1 MGSVLASIGLYPR
14 ECCGQGHHEFGY
26 ELHESKS
33 LTRVSDF
40 KYSLSKS
47 VISRVFLASIIQWRT
62 LEIKALIPFPPQV
75 GTSVQMNELDSKT
88 CRVPLLALWVV
99 LSLLSLGRQ
108 SYFITMIIT
117 FQKFYVLLKAW
128 GGICQLPAA
137 SQISQSLTGMFC
149 LAVWVSDCLCFHRRW
164 RVPHTLLFLSSKFAL
179 KVFHEF

>member
-1 MGSVLASIGLYPR
+1 MGPVLASISLYPR

-33 LTRVSDF
+33 LTRVSYF
-40 KYSLSKS
+40 KYSLSKA

-62 LEIKALIPFPPQV
+62 LEIKALTPFSPQV

-99 LSLLSLGRQ
+99 LSLLSLGRH
-108 SYFITMIIT
+108 FITVIIT
-117 FQKFYVLLKAW
+117 FQKFCVLLKAW

-149 LAVWVSDCLCFHRRW
+149 LAVWVSDYLCFHRRW
-164 RVPHTLLFLSSKFAL
+164 RVPPTLLFLSSKFAL
-179 KVFHEF
+179 KVFNEF